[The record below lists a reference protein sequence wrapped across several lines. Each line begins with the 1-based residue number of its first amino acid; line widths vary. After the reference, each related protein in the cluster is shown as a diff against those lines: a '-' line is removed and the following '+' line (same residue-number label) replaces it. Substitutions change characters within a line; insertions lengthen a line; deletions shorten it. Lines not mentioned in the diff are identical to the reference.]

1 MILLQVILWS
11 MAVLGLTIILLNC
24 TCYIP
29 LCCVPVCPPV
39 TVIYLCVCSHR
50 GYFLLITAYIM
61 CAMLTSAWLL
71 VGSCT
76 FILGILQ
83 VPYVL
88 AYLLISSCLLFGA
101 PCYVLSYPLSCL
113 LCCGCCYW
121 CISITNIII
130 PCIIT
135 IIKYNL
141 DCLVC
146 VTYLIL
152 ASAFMSLVTCGPY
165 LLFHFIILKICKVT
179 GEFTLWFVLVLWIV
193 F

>member
-1 MILLQVILWS
+1 MILLQAILMG
-11 MAVLGLTIILLNC
+11 MACIGIIAIFFNC

-29 LCCVPVCPPV
+29 LCCVPICPPV
-39 TVIYLCVCSHR
+39 TIFYFCVCSHR
-50 GYFLLITAYIM
+50 GYFILITAYIL

-71 VGSCT
+71 IGSCT

-83 VPYVL
+83 IPYVL

-101 PCYVLSYPLSCL
+101 PCYILSYPLCCL

-130 PCIIT
+130 PCIVT
-135 IIKYNL
+135 IIKYSL
-141 DCLVC
+141 DCLIC
-146 VTYLIL
+146 ITYLIL

-165 LLFHFIILKICKVT
+165 LLLHFIILKICKVI
-179 GEFTLWFVLVLWIV
+179 GEFTL
-193 F
+193 